1 MAEVDIPTLKKRE
14 SPLIYS
20 AANLVG
26 NPSIVPSLLPA
37 KGLFPGKSILGQ
49 NEYIELIYGFK
60 YGFSF
65 VSSTKMAP
73 VFILLDLISN

>member
-49 NEYIELIYGFK
+49 NEYIE
-60 YGFSF
+60 
-65 VSSTKMAP
+65 P
-73 VFILLDLISN
+73 